1 MGADCASCATASRA
15 SAGGSRRGCK
25 LALSPLVN
33 ATQAVNRWAD
43 RKYPGAITW
52 ALAHPGKVIGSAVT
66 VFVLTMV
73 LILPRLGTELIPQMS
88 QGEFN
93 VDLRLPPG
101 TPLEQ
106 TDRSVQAAQRAS
118 DALGNV
124 ALAYSVAGT
133 GNRLDANPVDAGENT
148 GRLSITLQAGAGR
161 EDEEA
166 AMAGMRKDLEQ
177 MPGLQYRFSRPA
189 LFSMATPLEVVV
201 SGYDLDRLGEAAESV
216 RQEMLKDDRF
226 ADVKTT
232 VEAGNPEIQIVF
244 DQERASQ
251 LASSSATSPIR
262 VVNSVRG
269 EVATRYKLRDKQIDV
284 LVRSVDSRAASIEE
298 VRNLIVNPGSDFP
311 VPLSAVADVKLAM
324 GPAEVRRVGQERVAV
339 ISANLAHGDLG
350 SAVATLDDD
359 RASRSSCRS
368 ARRHSSRARARK

>member
-1 MGADCASCATASRA
+1 MA
-15 SAGGSRRGCK
+15 
-25 LALSPLVN
+25 
-33 ATQAVNRWAD
+33 
-43 RKYPGAITW
+43 
-52 ALAHPGKVIGSAVT
+52 
-66 VFVLTMV
+66 

-161 EDEEA
+161 EDEEP

-201 SGYDLDRLGEAAESV
+201 SGYDLDRLGEAAE
-216 RQEMLKDDRF
+216 RCDRRCSR
-226 ADVKTT
+226 TT
-232 VEAGNPEIQIVF
+232 ASPTSRRRSR
-244 DQERASQ
+244 RAI
-251 LASSSATSPIR
+251 P
-262 VVNSVRG
+262 
-269 EVATRYKLRDKQIDV
+269 K
-284 LVRSVDSRAASIEE
+284 
-298 VRNLIVNPGSDFP
+298 
-311 VPLSAVADVKLAM
+311 
-324 GPAEVRRVGQERVAV
+324 
-339 ISANLAHGDLG
+339 
-350 SAVATLDDD
+350 
-359 RASRSSCRS
+359 SRSCSTRN
-368 ARRHSSRARARK
+368 ARHS